1 MSCQTSHCPLSNVAK
16 AYLDTFSCILE
27 TMVKKM
33 TEATLSDSVSHNFIV
48 QMIPHHRAAIEMSNN
63 ILKYTTDL
71 EVEKIATQII
81 EEQTKSM
88 EHMQKI
94 LPNCKCLT
102 NTKEAL
108 CLYQRRMNQIMQT
121 MFSAMGAACATN
133 QLNADFLREMI
144 PHHRGAV
151 EMSRLTLQYPIC
163 PELIP
168 ILESIIA
175 NQERGIMQMQHLLLC
190 GSR

>member
-1 MSCQTSHCPLSNVAK
+1 MSCQTSHCPLSDVAK
-16 AYLDTFSCILE
+16 AYLDSFSCILE
-27 TMVKKM
+27 KMIKEM
-33 TEATLSDSVSHNFIV
+33 TEAALSDSVSHNFIV

-71 EVEKIATQII
+71 AVQNIAAQII
-81 EEQTKSM
+81 KEQTKSI
-88 EHMQKI
+88 ENMQTI
-94 LPNCKCLT
+94 LPRCECIK

-108 CLYQRRMNQIMQT
+108 CLYQRQMNRIMQT

-133 QLNADFLREMI
+133 QLNIDFLREMI

-163 PELIP
+163 QELTP

-175 NQERGIMQMQHLLLC
+175 EQERGIMQMQHLLLC
-190 GSR
+190 GTC

>member
-1 MSCQTSHCPLSNVAK
+1 MSCQASHCPLSNVAK
-16 AYLDTFSCILE
+16 TYLDAFSCILG
-27 TMVKKM
+27 TMIKKM
-33 TEATLSDSVSHNFIV
+33 TEAALSDSVSHNFIV
-48 QMIPHHRAAIEMSNN
+48 QMLPHHRAAIEMSNN

-71 EVEKIATQII
+71 AVQNIATQII
-81 EEQTKSM
+81 KEQTQSI
-88 EHMQKI
+88 ENMQKI
-94 LPNCKCLT
+94 LPLCECMK

-108 CLYQRRMNQIMQT
+108 CLYSRQTNRTMQA

-133 QLNADFLREMI
+133 QLNTDFLREMI

-151 EMSRLTLQYPIC
+151 EMSHLTLQYPIC

-175 NQERGIMQMQHLLLC
+175 EQKRGILQMQHLLLC
-190 GSR
+190 GTC